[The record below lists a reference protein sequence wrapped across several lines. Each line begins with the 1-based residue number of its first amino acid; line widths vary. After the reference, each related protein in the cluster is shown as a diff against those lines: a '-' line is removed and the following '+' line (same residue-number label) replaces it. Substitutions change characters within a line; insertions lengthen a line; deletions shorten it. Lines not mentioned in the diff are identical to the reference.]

1 MKAEARSMQ
10 RGVAVLEFAFV
21 LPVFMLLLYG
31 LITFGAAFYVQLVVS
46 RAAEDGAR
54 IAMSNSATDDAIKS
68 EVVNSLATS
77 TIVPPSQSANY
88 TARRTWLLQQVNS
101 SPSLVVVQRDSACNG
116 AGATDTVSVIVR
128 FPYSRE
134 AGTRQLPSLLG
145 EWMPDTLVSCASAQL

>member
-1 MKAEARSMQ
+1 MKAGAPSTQ
-10 RGVAVLEFAFV
+10 HGVAVLEFAFV

-54 IAMSNSATDDAIKS
+54 IAMSNSATDDAIKA

-77 TIVPPSQSANY
+77 TIVPPSQSTNY
-88 TARRTWLLQQVNS
+88 STRRNWLLQQVS
-101 SPSLVVVQRDSACNG
+101 ASPSMVLVQRNSACNG
-116 AGATDTVSVIVR
+116 AGSTDTVSVTVR

>member
-1 MKAEARSMQ
+1 MNARARSAQ
-10 RGVAVLEFAFV
+10 HGVAVLEFAFV

-54 IAMSNSATDDAIKS
+54 IAMSDSATDDAIKA

-77 TIVPPSQSANY
+77 TIVPPSQGASY
-88 TARRTWLLQQVNS
+88 TIRRNWLRQRLNA
-101 SPSLVVVQRDSACNG
+101 SPALVLVQRNSACNG
-116 AGATDTVSVIVR
+116 AGSTDTVSVIVR